1 MEIWPSVVFAL
12 STVDTWLETLLPR
25 STEIALDDAGGLMT
39 GPATRVA
46 APAGANCAAMAS
58 RISSA
63 GSLGPSADVAC
74 GVTMTARLAPS
85 VGVPLLTDR

>member
-1 MEIWPSVVFAL
+1 MEIWPSVVSAL
-12 STVDTWLETLLPR
+12 STLDTLPATLLPR

-46 APAGANCAAMAS
+46 ALAPANCAAMAS

-63 GSLGPSADVAC
+63 GSLGRQRTCLP
-74 GVTMTARLAPS
+74 G
-85 VGVPLLTDR
+85 